1 VVVFIFFCSSFLR
14 NVGGLLEGMEN
25 KRNFSHIGCTIPPNY
40 SKKKKARKR
49 EKPLASKMFNLVA
62 ETHVQ

>member
-1 VVVFIFFCSSFLR
+1 LFFLSQECWG
-14 NVGGLLEGMEN
+14 V
-25 KRNFSHIGCTIPPNY
+25 IGRYGKQKELFPHRLYNP
-40 SKKKKARKR
+40 SQLFKKKKARKR